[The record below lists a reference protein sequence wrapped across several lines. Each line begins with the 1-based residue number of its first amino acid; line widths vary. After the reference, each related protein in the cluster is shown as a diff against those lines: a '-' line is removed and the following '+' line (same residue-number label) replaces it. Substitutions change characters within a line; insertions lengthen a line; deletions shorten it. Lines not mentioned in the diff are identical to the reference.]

1 MEPISPRLRQVS
13 RIVAFVFV
21 LALLL
26 ATAYYLTPSG
36 ALFR

>member
-1 MEPISPRLRQVS
+1 MEPIRPRLRQVS

-26 ATAYYLTPSG
+26 ATAYFLTPAGGS
-36 ALFR
+36 FR

>member
-26 ATAYYLTPSG
+26 ATAYFLAPTGGSFP
-36 ALFR
+36 